1 MITHQTISIL
11 FLTPKSKLKIKLQ
24 LFLTITMHC
33 LVPDKVNIL
42 EKIFVGLE
50 SVLVLKYKMYFFSPL

>member
-1 MITHQTISIL
+1 MTTHQTISIL

-24 LFLTITMHC
+24 LFLTITMHR

-42 EKIFVGLE
+42 EKYL
-50 SVLVLKYKMYFFSPL
+50 LVLNLS